1 MHQSGNRT
9 PRARILQLLAL
20 LAALGLLVAAC
31 DIDDLDDPDAIDD
44 DNDEE
49 EVDVD
54 DEPDDDEPD
63 DEPDDDVDDDEPA
76 AGGTV
81 TVARSADVD
90 NTDPH
95 LATAFQSRQALE
107 LIYETLTEFDED
119 LEVVDGLADEWEFTD
134 DGETL
139 TFGLREGVAFHDGED
154 LTAEDV
160 VATVERLIDP
170 DSGAVAGIN
179 FAAIDSVDAVDDHTV
194 EISLNEPDVSLLAAF
209 ADANAAIVQASVL
222 EDGEVGDDPVGTG
235 AFEFDEWQQGEA
247 FVLAANDDYYRDGPY
262 VDAVEIR
269 VEPEQA
275 SIAAGMQADSYD
287 IGVIEDPN
295 IVLTLPEDELDIQ
308 RPDALAYHTLMLN
321 QDVEPFDQLEVRQA
335 IACAVDRE
343 GVVESAA
350 LGEGR
355 VTGPFTAPEWQF
367 DPYAGLPCDAPD
379 PDFAEEALAD
389 AGYEDGLDVEMII
402 NADGYANAVDE
413 AQTLEAQLSDVGIN
427 LDLAV
432 LESGVY
438 VERWIDVDFEIAL
451 ARNGGRPD
459 PHHMYAR
466 YFHSDGDLHYVAT
479 HGSDELDELID
490 TGRMTEDPD
499 ERQAIYAELSETL
512 VEEAPWTWL
521 YTGYEYRVVQPE
533 VEGFTGLSDG
543 SLRMLRETQVPE

>member
-1 MHQSGNRT
+1 MAR
-9 PRARILQLLAL
+9 PRHTKRRPRPVQLLAL
-20 LAALGLLVAAC
+20 FSAFALLLTAC
-31 DIDDLDDPDAIDD
+31 DLDDLDDPEAIDD
-44 DNDEE
+44 DGEE
-49 EVDVD
+49 EVDDTD
-54 DEPDDDEPD
+54 DPDDTDDDAEPD
-63 DEPDDDVDDDEPA
+63 DEEPDEDA
-76 AGGTV
+76 ADGGVLTI
-81 TVARSADVD
+81 ARSADVD
-90 NTDPH
+90 NLDPH

-107 LIYETLTEFDED
+107 LVFETLTEFDED
-119 LEVVDGLADEWEFTD
+119 LEVVEGLAEDWEFTD
-134 DGETL
+134 EGETL
-139 TFGLREGVAFHDGED
+139 TFQLRDGVQFHDGEA

-160 VATVERLIDP
+160 AATIERLTDP

-179 FAAIDSVDAVDDHTV
+179 FAAIESVEATDDLTV

-235 AFEFDEWQQGEA
+235 AFAFDEWQQGEA
-247 FVLAANDDYYRDGPY
+247 FILTANEDYYRDGPY
-262 VDAVEIR
+262 LDGVEIR

-275 SIAAGMQADSYD
+275 SIAAGMQADSFH

-295 IVLTLPEDELDIQ
+295 IVLTLPEDELDVQ

-379 PDFAEEALAD
+379 PEAAQDLLAE
-389 AGYEDGLDVEMII
+389 AGHEDGISASMII
-402 NADGYANAVDE
+402 NSDGYANAVSE
-413 AQTLEAQLSDVGIN
+413 AQTLEAQLSEAGI
-427 LDLAV
+427 DLELEV

-438 VERWIDVDFEIAL
+438 VERWIDVEFDVAL
-451 ARNGGRPD
+451 ARNGGRAD

-466 YFHSDGDLHYVAT
+466 YFHSDGDLNYVAT

-490 TGRMTEDPD
+490 AGRMEEDAD
-499 ERQAIYAELSETL
+499 ARQDIYQELSETL
-512 VEEAPWTWL
+512 IEEAPWAWL
-521 YTGYEYRVVQPE
+521 YTGFEYRVVQPD
-533 VEGFTGLSDG
+533 VDGFTGYSDG
-543 SLRMLRETQVPE
+543 SLRTLRETRIGQ